1 VKYFGSEG
9 FEVGETAACALGG
22 RDNQVLDLT
31 IGDTAGFVHGVT
43 RAFHVLRRSILHGTV
58 VPAMVID
65 TKIAGFYSPN
75 LAWQSAM
82 VHLSDVVDIRLGEIG
97 LELASA
103 HETVFEKEHEVAPGK
118 GCVTF
123 GDSS

>member
-1 VKYFGSEG
+1 MDITELLARTRDVDAVIK
-9 FEVGETAACALGG
+9 TIDQKLG
-22 RDNQVLDLT
+22 
-31 IGDTAGFVHGVT
+31 
-43 RAFHVLRRSILHGTV
+43 RAQAPLV
-58 VPAMVID
+58 VEQAPATD
-65 TKIAGFYSPN
+65 A
-75 LAWQSAM
+75 
-82 VHLSDVVDIRLGEIG
+82 DLGEIG